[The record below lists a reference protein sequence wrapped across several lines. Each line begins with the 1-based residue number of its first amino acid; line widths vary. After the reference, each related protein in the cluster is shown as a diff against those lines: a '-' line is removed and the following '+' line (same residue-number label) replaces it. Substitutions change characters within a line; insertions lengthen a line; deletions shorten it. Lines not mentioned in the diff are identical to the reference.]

1 MGELDIRYGYQ
12 LTNHQINY
20 TKYLYN
26 CFAFAE
32 FDKRDKKLTSEVC
45 TTCLMTLIEHIKGK
59 SLYDDRDVQ
68 RAMLLPDSDT
78 YEYEAQIVRVTRS
91 SAGSAHWPG

>member
-1 MGELDIRYGYQ
+1 M
-12 LTNHQINY
+12 
-20 TKYLYN
+20 K
-26 CFAFAE
+26 
-32 FDKRDKKLTSEVC
+32 
-45 TTCLMTLIEHIKGK
+45 LIEHIKGK

-78 YEYEAQIVRVTRS
+78 DEYEAQIVRVTRS